1 MSFYAIALA
10 TFLLATSQQFG
21 LSSTVSPTKPPYEDD
36 PKNFEHQHATG
47 FLCSN
52 FTYYMVN
59 RTYTPN
65 VTSECISVNVT
76 SGLRNGTYQALL
88 KHRING
94 SDLITSLNITVQPF
108 TSGLH
113 TEDNALLF
121 NVSVKPNGNIKAR
134 TTTTSE
140 ETPETAESRFRGC
153 ELFSAGLPGAPLF
166 VPQDCKDVYLN
177 KSNCP
182 NTTSEV
188 WKDDCNKKAMSRYR
202 HLHLDRNVKLCA
214 PVTSIIEVYLICH
227 ALIHFK
233 YFIKLGCEY

>member
-1 MSFYAIALA
+1 MSLYSIALA
-10 TFLLATSQQFG
+10 TFLIGTSQQFG
-21 LSSTVSPTKPPYEDD
+21 LSSTVSHTNPPYEDD

-52 FTYYMVN
+52 STYYMVN

-94 SDLITSLNITVQPF
+94 SREISSMNITVHPF
-108 TSGLH
+108 TSEPH

-121 NVSVKPNGNIKAR
+121 NVSMKPNVIVKAR
-134 TTTTSE
+134 TATESVGTSE
-140 ETPETAESRFRGC
+140 YAESRFDLVPQPPVYKFMYINSNKTCAVLRATHQQNGRGC
-153 ELFSAGLPGAPLF
+153 ELFSAGIPGAPLF

-188 WKDDCNKKAMSRYR
+188 WKDDCK
-202 HLHLDRNVKLCA
+202 
-214 PVTSIIEVYLICH
+214 
-227 ALIHFK
+227 
-233 YFIKLGCEY
+233 

>member
-1 MSFYAIALA
+1 MSLYSIALA
-10 TFLLATSQQFG
+10 TFLIGTSQHFG
-21 LSSTVSPTKPPYEDD
+21 LSSTVSPPKPPDEDD
-36 PKNFEHQHATG
+36 PKYFEHQHATG

-52 FTYYMVN
+52 STYYMVN

-94 SDLITSLNITVQPF
+94 SAVISGMNITVQPF

-121 NVSVKPNGNIKAR
+121 NVSMKPNLVKAR
-134 TTTTSE
+134 TATGSVESSE
-140 ETPETAESRFRGC
+140 RDENGFLAPQPPVYKFMYINSNKTCAVLRATHQQGGKGC
-153 ELFSAGLPGAPLF
+153 ELFSTGPPPF
-166 VPQDCKDVYLN
+166 VPKDCMDVYP
-177 KSNCP
+177 KNCP

-188 WKDDCNKKAMSRYR
+188 WKNDCKEGG
-202 HLHLDRNVKLCA
+202 H
-214 PVTSIIEVYLICH
+214 
-227 ALIHFK
+227 
-233 YFIKLGCEY
+233 

>member
-1 MSFYAIALA
+1 MSLYSIALA
-10 TFLLATSQQFG
+10 TFLIGTSQHFG
-21 LSSTVSPTKPPYEDD
+21 LSSTVSPTDPPYEDD
-36 PKNFEHQHATG
+36 PRNFEHQHATG

-94 SDLITSLNITVQPF
+94 SGLITSMNITVQPF
-108 TSGLH
+108 TSGSH

-121 NVSVKPNGNIKAR
+121 NVSVKPNVNIKAR

-140 ETPETAESRFRGC
+140 ETSESAESEFRVPQPPVYKFMYINSNKTCAVLRATHQQNGRGC
-153 ELFSAGLPGAPLF
+153 ELFSAGIPGAPLF

-188 WKDDCNKKAMSRYR
+188 WKDDCK
-202 HLHLDRNVKLCA
+202 
-214 PVTSIIEVYLICH
+214 
-227 ALIHFK
+227 
-233 YFIKLGCEY
+233 